1 MAKSIKD
8 KTNIF
13 RATLSDEET
22 QKTLMSKRF
31 TRFGFWFMT
40 FASAVVACL
49 LAYCLFAFTP
59 LRHTIPGY
67 PGAKSRNEAVRNAIR
82 IDSLETI
89 INRWEFYAENLRR
102 VVDGQAPV
110 NIDSLIRRDV
120 SDSAVMASS
129 EELAQSDTLLR
140 RMVSQNDRRGTSE
153 AQGDLTLEGR
163 HFFAPVK
170 GTVSKA
176 FDQLLHPYL
185 ELTAPAGSTVLS
197 VLEGTVIFS
206 GWNDESGYTIGI
218 QHPGDIVSIYRQ
230 NQKLLKGIGDHVS
243 AGTPVGLAGDVEE
256 QAGGNLHFEIWYKGA
271 LIDPALYI
279 SF

>member
-13 RATLSDEET
+13 RAVLMDEET
-22 QKTLMSKRF
+22 QKTLISKRF
-31 TRFGFWFMT
+31 TRFGVWFMV
-40 FASAVVACL
+40 FASAVAACVL
-49 LAYCLFAFTP
+49 FYCLIAFTP
-59 LRHTIPGY
+59 IRHTIPGY

-89 INRWEFYAENLRR
+89 VNRWEFYAENLRR

-110 NIDSLIRRDV
+110 NIDSLIRRGV
-120 SDSAVMASS
+120 SDSAALAAP

-140 RMVSQNDRRGTSE
+140 KLVSETDKHGQAE
-153 AQGDLTLEGR
+153 PHGDLMLEGR

-170 GTVSKA
+170 GTISKA
-176 FDQLLHPYL
+176 YDQVLHPYL

-197 VLEGTVIFS
+197 VLDGTVIFS

-218 QHPGDIVSIYRQ
+218 QHPGDVISIYRQ
-230 NQKLLKGIGDHVS
+230 NQKLLKGIGDRVS
-243 AGTPVGLAGDVEE
+243 AGTAIGLAGEVEE
-256 QAGGNLHFEIWYKGA
+256 QTGGNLHFEIWYKGE

>member
-1 MAKSIKD
+1 MANSIKD

-13 RATLSDEET
+13 RATLVDEET
-22 QKTLMSKRF
+22 QKLLISKRF
-31 TRFGFWFMT
+31 TRFGLWFMT
-40 FASAVVACL
+40 FASAVIACL
-49 LAYCLFAFTP
+49 LIYCLFAFTP

-102 VVDGQAPV
+102 VVDGQEPV
-110 NIDSLIRRDV
+110 NIDSLIRRNV
-120 SDSAVMASS
+120 SDSASLAAP
-129 EELAQSDTLLR
+129 EALAQSDTLLR
-140 RMVSQNDRRGTSE
+140 RMVSESDRRDRSE
-153 AQGDLTLEGR
+153 VLGNLTLEGR

-176 FDQLLHPYL
+176 YDQVLHPYL
-185 ELTAPAGSTVLS
+185 ELTAPAGSTVLA

-206 GWNDESGYTIGI
+206 GWNDESGYTVGI
-218 QHPGDIVSIYRQ
+218 QHQGDLISIYRR
-230 NQKLLKGIGDHVS
+230 NQKLLKGIGDHVA
-243 AGTPVGLAGDVEE
+243 AGTPIGLSGEVDE
-256 QAGGNLHFEIWYKGA
+256 QNGGNLHFEIWYRGE